1 MNLRRK
7 SRNVGEVYTASLN
20 DIMFF
25 LLLFFLITSTL
36 ATPNVLKLLLPASK
50 TSNQSIKHPLT
61 ISVTGDL
68 QYAVNNTPV
77 TQDQLEET
85 IAAAIK
91 DQTDPTA
98 LLKVDKTIQVQ
109 NLVDLLDIGNR
120 LKIKMVLATATSSK
134 KPK

>member
-7 SRNVGEVYTASLN
+7 ARQVGEVYTASLN

-36 ATPNVLKLLLPASK
+36 ATPNVLKLLLPSSK
-50 TSNQSIKHPLT
+50 SSSQSIKHPLT
-61 ISVTGDL
+61 ISVTSDL

-77 TQDQLEET
+77 SSDQLEET
-85 IAAAIK
+85 IQASIK

-98 LLKVDKTIQVQ
+98 LIKIDKTVQVQ

-120 LKIKMVLATATSSK
+120 LKIKMVLATATSDKKSK
-134 KPK
+134 

>member
-1 MNLRRK
+1 MNLRRRN
-7 SRNVGEVYTASLN
+7 RNVGEVYTASLN

-61 ISVTGDL
+61 ISVTSDL

-77 TQDQLEET
+77 TQDQLEPT
-85 IAAAIK
+85 IVAAIK

-98 LLKVDKTIQVQ
+98 LLKVDKTIQVKKLSNALNVQ
-109 NLVDLLDIGNR
+109 EWLLF
-120 LKIKMVLATATSSK
+120 LFTK
-134 KPK
+134 KK